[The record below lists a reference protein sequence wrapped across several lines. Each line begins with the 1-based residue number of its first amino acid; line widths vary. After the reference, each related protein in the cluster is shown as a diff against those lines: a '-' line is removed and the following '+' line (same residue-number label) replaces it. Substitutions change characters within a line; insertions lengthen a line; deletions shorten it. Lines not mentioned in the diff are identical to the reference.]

1 MPISLIICIGVVV
14 IAGILVF
21 HKNEDSL
28 FKFFLFSVVIYVVI
42 FFINLISMYKVYK

>member
-1 MPISLIICIGVVV
+1 MQIKWIICIGIGI

-21 HKNEDSL
+21 HKNENLL
-28 FKFFLFSVVIYVVI
+28 FKFFLFSIVMYVVI

>member
-1 MPISLIICIGVVV
+1 MQIEWVIYIGIGI

-21 HKNEDSL
+21 HKNENLL

-42 FFINLISMYKVYK
+42 FFINLISVYKVCK

>member
-1 MPISLIICIGVVV
+1 MKIMQISWVICIGIAI

-28 FKFFLFSVVIYVVI
+28 LKFFLFSVVIYVI
-42 FFINLISMYKVYK
+42 MFFTNLISMYK

>member
-1 MPISLIICIGVVV
+1 MRITWVIYIGIAI

-28 FKFFLFSVVIYVVI
+28 LKFFLFCTVIYVVM
-42 FFINLISMYKVYK
+42 FFINLTSIYKVYE